1 MRSSVIMAHL
11 FLIVLL
17 ICAIPIVTDQLNALA
32 ALPDA
37 SSLVLL
43 ANSIIPFIMVIALI
57 VYVVLLAAYAF

>member
-57 VYVVLLAAYAF
+57 TYVVLLAAYAF

>member
-1 MRSSVIMAHL
+1 MAHL

>member
-1 MRSSVIMAHL
+1 MIMAHL